1 MERMN
6 QIDNKLSNS
15 YFLYTFFFKF
25 KNYLMKTLCNHSIT
39 KPIDSDKCLNDLSAI
54 QLTTFPSIV

>member
-15 YFLYTFFFKF
+15 YFFVYIFFKF
-25 KNYLMKTLCNHSIT
+25 KNYLMKTLCNHSST
-39 KPIDSDKCLNDLSAI
+39 KSIGSDKCLNDLRVI